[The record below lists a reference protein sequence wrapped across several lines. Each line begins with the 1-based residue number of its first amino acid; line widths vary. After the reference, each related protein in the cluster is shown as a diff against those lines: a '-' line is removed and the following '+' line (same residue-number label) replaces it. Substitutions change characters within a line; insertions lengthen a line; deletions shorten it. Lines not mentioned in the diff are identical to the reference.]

1 MIKIFAV
8 AIVHYNAFE
17 ERIAVTEDCDARS
30 YLSHF

>member
-8 AIVHYNAFE
+8 AIARYNAFE
-17 ERIAVTEDCDARS
+17 ERIAVIEECDAQS